1 MQPIP
6 TERCH
11 VLIIGSGP
19 AGLAAAL
26 QLRKQGVTN
35 IKVVEREAE
44 AGGMP
49 RFCNHTGFGLRDL
62 RRLHSG
68 PSYARA
74 YRQRTL
80 DAGIAIETAT
90 TITGWGGPHAVMA
103 TSPAGVKQIE
113 ATAILLATGCRER
126 PAAARLIPGYRPL
139 GVFTTGSLQR
149 FVYEYGQPVGKRAV
163 VVGAELVSLSALLTL
178 QHAGATVE
186 QMITDL
192 PQHQIALPFLPLLW
206 YAGQRL
212 KVKVNTQA
220 QISRILGRHH
230 VEGVEVSYGTG
241 RQTAIM
247 PCDTVVFT
255 GKWIPEHDLA
265 RLGGLTMNGAT
276 HGPQVDTALR
286 TSAPGIFAAGNL
298 LRGAETADHAALE
311 GRWVARSIAQFLRD
325 AQWPQQGL
333 PVQVENP
340 IAWVAPN
347 QVNPGQGQPPLGK
360 FLFQVTEFCRGVQVR
375 IYQGARVLHS
385 QAFRHLV
392 PNRSFALS
400 SDWLMRVDSHGEPLR
415 LTLA

>member
-6 TERCH
+6 TERCT
-11 VLIIGSGP
+11 VLIVGSGP

-26 QLRKQGVTN
+26 QLRKQGVTD

-68 PSYARA
+68 PSYART
-74 YRQRTL
+74 YRQRSL
-80 DAGIAIETAT
+80 DAGITLETAT
-90 TITGWGGPHAVMA
+90 TITGWAGPRTVTA
-103 TSPAGVKQIE
+103 TSPTGIKHIE

-126 PAAARLIPGYRPL
+126 PAAARLVPGQRPL

-178 QHAGATVE
+178 HHAGATVE
-186 QMITDL
+186 QVITDF
-192 PQHQIALPFLPLLW
+192 PQHQIYLPFTPVLW
-206 YAGQRL
+206 GVGQWL
-212 KVKVNTQA
+212 NVKVHTQT

-230 VEGVEVSYGTG
+230 VEGVEVHTG
-241 RQTAIM
+241 AGQQSTIM

-255 GKWIPEHDLA
+255 GNWIPEHDLA
-265 RLGGLTMNGAT
+265 RLGGITMNPAT
-276 HGPQVDTALR
+276 RGPQVDTALR
-286 TSAPGIFAAGNL
+286 TSTPGIFAAGNL

-311 GRWVARSIAQFLRD
+311 GQWVARSIAHFLQEP
-325 AQWPQQGL
+325 QWPQPGI
-333 PVQVENP
+333 PVLVESP
-340 IAWVAPN
+340 LAWVAPN
-347 QVNPGQGQPPLGK
+347 TVTSGQGQPPLGK
-360 FLFQVTEFCRGVQVR
+360 FLFQVSRFCRGGQVR
-375 IYQGARVLHS
+375 IYQGDRLLHS
-385 QAFRHLV
+385 QAFRQLM

-400 SDWLMRVDSHGEPLR
+400 SSWLARADSAGAPLR
-415 LTLA
+415 LVLT